1 MNIGKIISI
10 EAKWAKVEL
19 APGEFAEFNVGHQSV
34 VHGHKF
40 TIGDEVSL
48 RFSRDNS
55 RVVSVVP
62 ASPTP

>member
-19 APGEFAEFNVGHQSV
+19 APGEFVEFKVSHQSV

-40 TIGDEVSL
+40 AIGDEVSL
-48 RFSRDNS
+48 RFSRDNG